1 MSLMVK
7 LGAVAV
13 TAALCALLVKKNA
26 QELGVVLALLA
37 GTMIL
42 MQVMGELEGILD
54 LLKSLADAGG
64 ISSAVLSPVV
74 KTAGIAIVTRL
85 TAELCR
91 DAKESGI
98 AAFVETAGAV
108 TALFVAVPLLKTVL
122 SMIMGLL

>member
-1 MSLMVK
+1 MTLMVK

-13 TAALCALLVKKNA
+13 TAALCALMVKKNA

-42 MQVMGELEGILD
+42 MQVMGELEGVRSLLD
-54 LLKSLADAGG
+54 DLAEAGG
-64 ISSAVLSPVV
+64 ISDAVLSPVV
-74 KTAGIAIVTRL
+74 KTVGIAIVTKL

-91 DAKESGI
+91 DAREGGI